1 MNNEFAP
8 YTEFEEH
15 TITLP
20 KKRCT
25 KKNII
30 LCLVSSMFIYI
41 IILSIILYPVIN
53 NTMVF
58 LKRGNETINDLNKLI
73 PEVRKAMT
81 ILESICKNKLVK
93 YYLSLKC

>member
-1 MNNEFAP
+1 MNNDFAP

-15 TITLP
+15 TITFP

-41 IILSIILYPVIN
+41 IVLSIILYPVIN
-53 NTMVF
+53 NTIVV
-58 LKRGNETINDLNKLI
+58 LKTSNETINELNTLI